1 MKIRIFK
8 RQEWTFWPLL
18 ILFILSCEKIYNQ
31 SYISGKYNVQVTLI
45 FFLVSL
51 VLFATK
57 KIRLYRSDLIS
68 IAIITLVVLYGFC
81 KESIRYGL
89 VLFSLFAWNKVKVK
103 NVDVLQRSLVI
114 AAVVFSMADYLL
126 GYERISGFSSGSPIL
141 FSCAIAVCLIYF
153 LFKTERTKSDY
164 FYSVVCFVLAYKTE
178 SSSTIIFMI
187 ALIAY
192 KVVINILIKFG
203 WKSWITKLCI
213 IVAIVAVATILVFNL
228 DSALGIINRGNRE
241 ASTLTRLGIYQEF
254 TRKWLISAKT
264 FLFGYG
270 GGFTQQY
277 IRQYWGAISHMPLH
291 QDILMFICEYGFIGF
306 WLIYR
311 YIIKKCNMNFIML
324 LALVLGSFHNIIL
337 SPMTLL
343 LLVITSNAI
352 NEQYGKTGVLW
363 K

>member
-1 MKIRIFK
+1 MKIKIFK
-8 RQEWTFWPLL
+8 NQEWTFWPLL
-18 ILFILSCEKIYNQ
+18 ILFILSCEKLYNQ
-31 SYISGKYNVQVTLI
+31 SYISGKCNVQVTL
-45 FFLVSL
+45 FFFIVSF
-51 VLFATK
+51 VFFAAK
-57 KIRLYRSDLIS
+57 KIQLYRSDLIS
-68 IAIITLVVLYGFC
+68 IVIIMLVVLYGFC

-89 VLFSLFAWNKVKVK
+89 VFFSFFAWSKIKVK

-114 AAVVFSMADYLL
+114 VAVIFSVVDHLL
-126 GYERISGFSSGSPIL
+126 GYERISGFSSGSPTL
-141 FSCAIAVCLIYF
+141 FSCAIAICFIYF
-153 LFKTERTKSDY
+153 VFKTERTKSDY
-164 FYSVVCFVLAYKTE
+164 FFSVVCFILAFKTE

-203 WKSWITKLCI
+203 WKSWLTKLCI
-213 IVAIVAVATILVFNL
+213 LIAIIVVATVLVFNL
-228 DSALGIINRGNRE
+228 DSALGIINRGNRD

-254 TRKWLISAKT
+254 TRKWLISLKT

-277 IRQYWGAISHMPLH
+277 IRQYWGVISHMPLH
-291 QDILMFICEYGFIGF
+291 QDILMFICEYGLLGF
-306 WLIYR
+306 WVIYR
-311 YIIKKCNMNFIML
+311 YIIKKCNMNFIIL
-324 LALVLGSFHNIIL
+324 LALVLASFHNIIL
-337 SPMTLL
+337 SPMTLQ